1 MTCDVISKTPLESSS
16 PIFHNTRK
24 IYGIYE
30 MAKKHQTQNL
40 YHTAETQQG
49 FFTAKQ
55 AKSAG
60 FTEKN
65 HPYHVRMGHWI
76 REYRGIYRLAS
87 FPRPDRP
94 DLTLWF
100 LWSRNRQDVPQGVYS
115 HQTALT
121 LYDLSDVMP
130 AKLHMTVPPSFR
142 RSAPL
147 PKTLVIHRA
156 ELSKD
161 DVGKT
166 LGVRVTKPL
175 RAIADLLVEASVSD
189 DLLRQALREALA
201 RGLVRREEI
210 IKAPRLN
217 STVREKMK
225 EFIGDLT

>member
-30 MAKKHQTQNL
+30 MTKKHQTQNL

-55 AKSAG
+55 AKAAG

-65 HPYHVRMGHWI
+65 HPYHVRMGHWV
-76 REYRGIYRLAS
+76 REYRGIYRLAT

-161 DVGKT
+161 DVGKS

-175 RAIADLLVEASVSD
+175 RTIADLLVEASVSD